1 MKNIT
6 ITMNFTMQDEDATWI
21 MNNLPK
27 YKDRI
32 PNAYFLSKM
41 QQEAIKVGLTLTC
54 DTIGEKAS
62 KKKRIQMYLNEYT
75 CPDCG
80 TEWQDEWSATCD
92 DECPKCGAICSP
104 EDSTE
109 L

>member
-41 QQEAIKVGLTLTC
+41 QAEAIKVDVIVNCEET
-54 DTIGEKAS
+54 K
-62 KKKRIQMYLNEYT
+62 YT
-75 CPDCG
+75 NFVG
-80 TEWQDEWSATCD
+80 
-92 DECPKCGAICSP
+92 
-104 EDSTE
+104 
-109 L
+109 